1 MPYHLL
7 SNILKANNMSVFFL
21 PDNSKSI
28 FYFYEDENK
37 PNEIKTISYHLD
49 SSGKIIGKW
58 KKNGTVKQLMGAI
71 KSVAIGNSK
80 IISESEFQKITAIK

>member
-1 MPYHLL
+1 
-7 SNILKANNMSVFFL
+7 MSVFFL

-28 FYFYEDENK
+28 FYFYEDEDK

-71 KSVAIGNSK
+71 NSVTMGNSK
-80 IISESEFQKITAIK
+80 ILSETEFKNINTIK

>member
-1 MPYHLL
+1 
-7 SNILKANNMSVFFL
+7 MSVFFL

-28 FYFYEDENK
+28 FYFYEDEDK

-58 KKNGTVKQLMGAI
+58 KKNGSIKQLMGAI
-71 KSVAIGNSK
+71 NSVTMGNSK
-80 IISESEFQKITAIK
+80 ILSETEFKNINTIK